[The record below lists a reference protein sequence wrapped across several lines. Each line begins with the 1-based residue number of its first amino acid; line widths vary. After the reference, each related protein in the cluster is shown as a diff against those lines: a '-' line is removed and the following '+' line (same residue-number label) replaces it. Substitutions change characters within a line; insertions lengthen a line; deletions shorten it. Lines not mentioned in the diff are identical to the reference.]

1 MTIIRI
7 MYRYMSNRYTH
18 EDIGPLV
25 MRMTA
30 YKGKNK
36 HSGFTLIELMITVT
50 IIAILASVATLLFMS
65 FRQKSS
71 IAASLASAHSIQASL
86 ISYSTVTR
94 YGVFPSESEITSWS
108 QLLAICNPHG
118 ADLPDDPA
126 RLGLQNWLQ
135 YTTTDVNNDNQD
147 EDFSLLLRL
156 NSVSRETPGSQF
168 HITSREILRETY

>member
-1 MTIIRI
+1 
-7 MYRYMSNRYTH
+7 MSNRQTH

-30 YKGKNK
+30 YKSKNK

-94 YGVFPSESEITSWS
+94 SGVFPSESEITSWS
-108 QLLAICNPHG
+108 QLMAICNPHG

-126 RLGLQNWLQ
+126 RLGIQNWLQ
-135 YTTTDVNNDNQD
+135 YTTTDINGDNQD

-168 HITSREILRETY
+168 HITAREILRETY

>member
-1 MTIIRI
+1 

-18 EDIGPLV
+18 EDIIPLV
-25 MRMTA
+25 KRMTA
-30 YKGKNK
+30 YKGKDK

-94 YGVFPSESEITSWS
+94 YGVFPSESAITSWS
-108 QLLAICNPHG
+108 QLLTICNPHG

-126 RLGLQNWLQ
+126 RLGIQNWLQ
-135 YTTTDVNNDNQD
+135 YTTTDINGDNQD

-156 NSVSRETPGSQF
+156 NSVARETPGSQL

>member
-1 MTIIRI
+1 

-25 MRMTA
+25 KRMTA
-30 YKGKNK
+30 HKGKDK
-36 HSGFTLIELMITVT
+36 HSGFTLIELMITVA
-50 IIAILASVATLLFMS
+50 IIGILAAVATLIFMS
-65 FRQKSS
+65 YRQK
-71 IAASLASAHSIQASL
+71 ASMAVCMASAHSIQASL

-94 YGVFPSESEITSWS
+94 SGVFPSESAITSWS
-108 QLLAICNPHG
+108 QLVTVCNPHG

-135 YTTTDVNNDNQD
+135 YTTIDINGDNQD

-156 NSVSRETPGSQF
+156 NSVARETPGSQF
-168 HITSREILRETY
+168 HITAREILRETY

>member
-1 MTIIRI
+1 

-25 MRMTA
+25 KRMTA
-30 YKGKNK
+30 HKGKDK
-36 HSGFTLIELMITVT
+36 HSGFTLIELMITVA
-50 IIAILASVATLLFMS
+50 IIGILAAVATLIFMS
-65 FRQKSS
+65 YRQK
-71 IAASLASAHSIQASL
+71 ASMAVCMASAHSIQASL

-94 YGVFPSESEITSWS
+94 SGVFPSESDITSWS
-108 QLLAICNPHG
+108 RLVTVCNPHG

-135 YTTTDVNNDNQD
+135 YTTIDINGDNQD

-156 NSVSRETPGSQF
+156 NSVARETPGSQF
-168 HITSREILRETY
+168 HITAREILRETY